1 MFAKLIIGLLLCCP
15 LQRLCCSADPGLFK
29 ELKRIRKKY
38 FTSSLSQASWKLKS
52 HWCNKL
58 LIYQKQKDIGRI
70 ANSQE
75 MFQLLFSKVVFPKAV
90 SAFFVRKIFP
100 RKVIRFNPSG
110 RSAVV
115 CDSGQK
121 FRSNRSLTLSQ
132 KLFPKMEQ
140 FLGGT
145 NFSVNG
151 NENIGWGATRSL
163 SLSGMMIYCK
173 RLESQGF
180 FI

>member
-15 LQRLCCSADPGLFK
+15 LQRLCSADPSLFK
-29 ELKRIRKKY
+29 DSQEI
-38 FTSSLSQASWKLKS
+38 FQPLSSWKLKS

-75 MFQLLFSKVVFPKAV
+75 IFQLLFSKVVF
-90 SAFFVRKIFP
+90 RKIFP

-151 NENIGWGATRSL
+151 NENIGRGAAPAL
-163 SLSGMMIYCK
+163 SLSGMMM
-173 RLESQGF
+173 
-180 FI
+180 

>member
-38 FTSSLSQASWKLKS
+38 FTSSLFLKAQKPLMQQTAKY
-52 HWCNKL
+52 CIL
-58 LIYQKQKDIGRI
+58 FLIYQRYRRI

-75 MFQLLFSKVVFPKAV
+75 IFQLLFSKVVFPKAV
-90 SAFFVRKIFP
+90 SVFFVRKIFP

-151 NENIGWGATRSL
+151 NENIGRGATRSL
-163 SLSGMMIYCK
+163 SLSGMMM
-173 RLESQGF
+173 
-180 FI
+180 

>member
-1 MFAKLIIGLLLCCP
+1 
-15 LQRLCCSADPGLFK
+15 
-29 ELKRIRKKY
+29 
-38 FTSSLSQASWKLKS
+38 
-52 HWCNKL
+52 
-58 LIYQKQKDIGRI
+58 
-70 ANSQE
+70 
-75 MFQLLFSKVVFPKAV
+75 MFQLLFSKLVFPKAV

-151 NENIGWGATRSL
+151 NENIGQGATPAL
-163 SLSGMMIYCK
+163 SLSGMMM
-173 RLESQGF
+173 
-180 FI
+180 